1 MLTENIKHI
10 KDVLVLE
17 KQQKKKQLKKYTTY
31 KPRVLGEIRIQ
42 NLSSFC
48 QKVKGVSI
56 KLIMGRV
63 LPSSIG
69 RGRKKLLL
77 FCV

>member
-17 KQQKKKQLKKYTTY
+17 KQQKKKQLKKILHIN
-31 KPRVLGEIRIQ
+31 PVFLGNKNTESQ
-42 NLSSFC
+42 FLLSKSKRSLNW
-48 QKVKGVSI
+48 QGE
-56 KLIMGRV
+56 
-63 LPSSIG
+63 
-69 RGRKKLLL
+69 KKLLL